1 MNDSEKYLK
10 GIKPQTLSGANVLT
24 NAPSQYASKQ
34 RTYMAERTRLFAQKR
49 AYLSTD
55 YVNADVQGLTK
66 NFYDYT
72 NLNIRLADIVNES
85 PTSKKKDDFKNILFP
100 DMVIDYF
107 PIGAKVITMGNTWIA
122 TNPSNMSYANAGGII
137 ARCNASYNS
146 YDYYGNIVTEP
157 IVVEKYSML
166 GNNNED
172 PRNLVL
178 MDGYF
183 NVTCQKNIVTEKLG
197 QNKRIILGSKPYHI
211 TGFADFIQEFSGN
224 RNSVH
229 IIHFTARIDE
239 PTENDDM
246 VNFVAD
252 GNSETFSV
260 EANALP
266 SYFVG
271 DEINISAYFLKNGE
285 KIESTPQYPVT
296 FSIES
301 SDENVI
307 SVGDDGIIKAVG
319 DGTAVLTIKLSQ
331 NPSLFSTVDISVSEQ
346 ENFNGVYF
354 NGYVPKS
361 IMQYETIKIYASFY
375 DDGEETDEPLSW
387 TLNGQSDCYS
397 YAIAQDGRSVTI
409 ECLKPSDKPILI
421 NASANGDSNEIELYL
436 EGY

>member
-1 MNDSEKYLK
+1 
-10 GIKPQTLSGANVLT
+10 
-24 NAPSQYASKQ
+24 
-34 RTYMAERTRLFAQKR
+34 
-49 AYLSTD
+49 
-55 YVNADVQGLTK
+55 
-66 NFYDYT
+66 
-72 NLNIRLADIVNES
+72 
-85 PTSKKKDDFKNILFP
+85 
-100 DMVIDYF
+100 
-107 PIGAKVITMGNTWIA
+107 
-122 TNPSNMSYANAGGII
+122 
-137 ARCNASYNS
+137 
-146 YDYYGNIVTEP
+146 
-157 IVVEKYSML
+157 
-166 GNNNED
+166 
-172 PRNLVL
+172 
-178 MDGYF
+178 
-183 NVTCQKNIVTEKLG
+183 
-197 QNKRIILGSKPYHI
+197 
-211 TGFADFIQEFSGN
+211 
-224 RNSVH
+224 
-229 IIHFTARIDE
+229 
-239 PTENDDM
+239 M

-301 SDENVI
+301 SDEKVI
-307 SVGDDGIIKAVG
+307 SVGDDGIIRAAG

-346 ENFNGVYF
+346 ENLNGVYF

-375 DDGEETDEPLSW
+375 EDGEETGEPLSW

-397 YAIAQDGRSVTI
+397 YAMAQDGRSVTI